1 MICFVTVRTSKLNE
15 SVAFY
20 EWLLDLPVASRR
32 KYPDTE
38 IVFMGG
44 GETQYEF
51 IADADAAPVNGASLS
66 VGFLVADLQ
75 EKLNMLDERNIAHT
89 DIISPG
95 PNIRFAFFTDLNGV
109 RIQLVEGE

>member
-1 MICFVTVRTSKLNE
+1 MICHVTVRTARLEE

-38 IVFMGG
+38 IVFLGG
-44 GETQYEF
+44 GETLYEF
-51 IADADAAPVNGASLS
+51 ISDADARPVCAGGLS
-66 VGFLVADLQ
+66 VGFTVKDLQ
-75 EKLNMLDERNIAHT
+75 EKLAMLDGKGIEHT
-89 DIISPG
+89 PVISPA
-95 PNIRFAFFTDLNGV
+95 PQVKFAFFTDLNGM